1 MTTIREKIAATP
13 KGMVLLRN
21 GETITEAEYEKA
33 KAERRREGAKVA
45 AKSRARNKLFFQYSE
60 RFGWKYLNVTLTAAV
75 MKKVEKSL
83 ATGID
88 LFAEVKSKT
97 AEQEERERPERER
110 REAKLV
116 KTEMARRAAINKPL
130 LAPITDEKE
139 KAYTRLIKDRKLYE
153 GACDLS
159 WPEYFA
165 FREEY
170 VHFIEPLTDDDLAY
184 AAQWTSCAVRT
195 KTKPV
200 PDDQRILTGD
210 ECESMLYGLLRLI
223 QSPSADH
230 PSELIELID
239 KAVSYVE
246 TIDDAEGCV
255 TNHLQELIEA
265 REDYNGPGIVR

>member
-110 REAKLV
+110 REAKPSRQRWLV
-116 KTEMARRAAINKPL
+116 EPRSTSRCSRRSPMRKRRPTPASSKIASSMRARVIVVAGILCIPRRVRALHRAA
-130 LAPITDEKE
+130 
-139 KAYTRLIKDRKLYE
+139 DRRRPRV
-153 GACDLS
+153 CRSVD
-159 WPEYFA
+159 
-165 FREEY
+165 
-170 VHFIEPLTDDDLAY
+170 
-184 AAQWTSCAVRT
+184 
-195 KTKPV
+195 
-200 PDDQRILTGD
+200 
-210 ECESMLYGLLRLI
+210 
-223 QSPSADH
+223 
-230 PSELIELID
+230 
-239 KAVSYVE
+239 
-246 TIDDAEGCV
+246 
-255 TNHLQELIEA
+255 
-265 REDYNGPGIVR
+265 